1 MEKIK
6 CSCCIN
12 IQNATRADRIAVS
25 DRMLRALESLKST
38 EDTCE
43 VQEFVN
49 QIRKV
54 AEALPDLGDEYYKA
68 NHEIKIAADIV
79 LWQIKQAS
87 STEQ

>member
-1 MEKIK
+1 MNVV
-6 CSCCIN
+6 N

-68 NHEIKIAADIV
+68 NHEIKIVADIV